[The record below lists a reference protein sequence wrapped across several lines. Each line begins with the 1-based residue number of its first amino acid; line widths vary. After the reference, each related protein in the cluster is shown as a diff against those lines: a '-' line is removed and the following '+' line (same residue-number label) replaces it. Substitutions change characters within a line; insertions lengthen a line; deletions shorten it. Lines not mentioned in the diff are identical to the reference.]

1 MTVSDIYNA
10 MTHGHS
16 NGIIKDKD
24 IISDGD
30 LSAPREFFLK
40 LHAIRLGLIRIEA
53 ECDAH
58 ASDIA
63 TKALKLLDEAF
74 EVGRG

>member
-1 MTVSDIYNA
+1 MSGD
-10 MTHGHS
+10 
-16 NGIIKDKD
+16 IIKDKD

-30 LSAPREFFLK
+30 MQAPREFFLK

-63 TKALKLLDEAF
+63 TNTLKLLDEAF
-74 EVGRG
+74 EVGRGK